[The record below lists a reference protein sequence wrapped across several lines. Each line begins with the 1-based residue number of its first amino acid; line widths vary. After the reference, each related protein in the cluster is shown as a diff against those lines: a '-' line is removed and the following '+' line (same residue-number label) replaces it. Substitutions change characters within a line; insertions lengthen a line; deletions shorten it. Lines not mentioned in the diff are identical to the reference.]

1 MLIFEIVPAQRRE
14 VKGMLVSVK
23 REFHDKEH
31 NLKLRKVGE
40 EFEVPDS
47 RAKRLEE
54 LGFVSRI
61 RKPVEKEKPEA

>member
-1 MLIFEIVPAQRRE
+1 
-14 VKGMLVSVK
+14 MLVSVK
-23 REFHDKEH
+23 REFRDKEH

-61 RKPVEKEKPEA
+61 RKPVEKETPEA